1 MNMVCY
7 FGIGDSASPRASG
20 GGGPGDDGPVGGG
33 PGADGLLD
41 EPGEAVAD
49 ALGGAAVEPEHVLVG
64 GGRQV
69 LAADRAVV
77 GAQEPALGEAED
89 DMDAGQRERR
99 LGGAGIDRLVD
110 VAPGREAGV
119 AGPAVGGDGGG
130 LGDGRAEEPLE
141 ARGRGVGRHREP
153 EPAEAAAGSVRLD
166 GAGDQR
172 LAGGAPAALAG

>member
-49 ALGGAAVEPEHVLVG
+49 ALGGAAVEPEHVLVEV
-64 GGRQV
+64 GRQV

-89 DMDAGQRERR
+89 EMDAGQRERR

-119 AGPAVGGDGGG
+119 PDQPSVAT
-130 LGDGRAEEPLE
+130 
-141 ARGRGVGRHREP
+141 
-153 EPAEAAAGSVRLD
+153 AAGLATAAPRNPS
-166 GAGDQR
+166 R
-172 LAGGAPAALAG
+172 LAA